1 MDLLMQD
8 DPDLSSQ
15 YRQTVK
21 DIRDEKEFDTDRI
34 NRIHDRFDYLKDEEN
49 LRNKLKNEI
58 YDLTKRELPEDE
70 VEMTTEFSDEADEE
84 FYYRYKAMMYE
95 ERKDLEL
102 FERER
107 SRILELKKQQQNRNL
122 TAITQE
128 DW

>member
-1 MDLLMQD
+1 MEN

-15 YRQTVK
+15 YRQTFK

-34 NRIHDRFDYLKDEEN
+34 NRIHERFDYIKDPEN

-58 YDLTKRELPEDE
+58 YDLTKREYPEDE
-70 VEMTTEFSDEADEE
+70 FELTTEFSDEGDQEI
-84 FYYRYKAMMYE
+84 YYRYKTMMHG

-107 SRILELKKQQQNRNL
+107 TRILELKKQQ
-122 TAITQE
+122 
-128 DW
+128 